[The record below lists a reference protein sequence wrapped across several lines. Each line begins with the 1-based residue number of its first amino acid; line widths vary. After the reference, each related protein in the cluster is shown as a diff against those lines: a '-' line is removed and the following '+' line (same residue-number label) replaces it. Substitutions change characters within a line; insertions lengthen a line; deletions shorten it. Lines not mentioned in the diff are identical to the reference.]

1 MDPDSLK
8 HDNLENNTTQE
19 SSLDLF
25 DHSNLLQ
32 SSWIRRSIRFS
43 NEVDGIF
50 LGYGFNFLLPISCI
64 LWLVFL
70 FTK

>member
-19 SSLDLF
+19 HSLDLF
-25 DHSNLLQ
+25 DHSNILQ
-32 SSWIRRSIRFS
+32 SAWIRRSIRFS

-50 LGYGFNFLLPISCI
+50 LGYGFNFLLPISI
-64 LWLVFL
+64 LFWIVFL

>member
-8 HDNLENNTTQE
+8 HDNLENNFTQE
-19 SSLDLF
+19 HSIDLLDR
-25 DHSNLLQ
+25 SNILQ
-32 SSWIRRSIRFS
+32 STWIRRSIRFS

-50 LGYGFNFLLPISCI
+50 LGYGFNFLLPIGII

-70 FTK
+70 FMK

>member
-8 HDNLENNTTQE
+8 HDNLENNITQE

-32 SSWIRRSIRFS
+32 SAWIRRSIRFS

-50 LGYGFNFLLPISCI
+50 LGYGFNFLLPISI
-64 LWLVFL
+64 VLWALFL
-70 FTK
+70 FAK

>member
-25 DHSNLLQ
+25 DHSNILQ
-32 SSWIRRSIRFS
+32 SPWIRRSIRFS